1 MADDQAPAAGGL
13 TGLDWFVIV
22 AAAVSLILA
31 VTWLV
36 QGKMPGPATADP
48 E

>member
-1 MADDQAPAAGGL
+1 MADAEPDTPGGL
-13 TGLDWFVIV
+13 TGLDWFVIA

-36 QGKMPGPATADP
+36 KGKLPQPAAAAA